1 MSDHVLT
8 SIDKGVLTIT
18 LNRPDKKNALTEA
31 MYAAVGDG
39 LQQAAETPSIRA
51 VLITAN
57 GDAFTAGNDLGDFAA
72 AGNRPADDGSV
83 ERPVARFL
91 RLIATAEKPIIAA
104 VNGLAV
110 GVGVTMLL
118 HCDLVYAGES
128 ATFQMPFV
136 NLGLIPEAGS
146 TLLLPRMIG
155 VQKAGE
161 LFLTGKKI
169 GAAKAEQVGIVADVF
184 PDAELQG
191 RARGI
196 AQEIAAKAPT
206 AIKLT
211 KQLLRGGANHT
222 EVATRMAEEGA
233 HFGAQLRSAEVK
245 EAISAFFE
253 KRQPDF
259 SRFG

>member
-1 MSDHVLT
+1 MTDHVLT

-31 MYAAVGDG
+31 MYAALGDG
-39 LQQAAETPSIRA
+39 LEQAAHDPAIRV
-51 VLITAN
+51 VLITGN

-72 AGNRPADDGSV
+72 AGTKPATENEG
-83 ERPVARFL
+83 ERPVGRFL
-91 RLIATAEKPIIAA
+91 RLIATAEKPVIAA

-136 NLGLIPEAGS
+136 NLGLVPEAGS

-161 LFLTGKKI
+161 LFLMGKKI
-169 GAAKAEQVGIVADVF
+169 GAAKAEQLGIVADVF

-191 RARGI
+191 HATTL
-196 AQEIAAKAPT
+196 AQELAAKAPT
-206 AIKLT
+206 AVKLT
-211 KQLLRGGANHT
+211 KQLLRAASR
-222 EVATRMAEEGA
+222 EEIATRMAEEGA
-233 HFGAQLRSAEVK
+233 HFGAQLRSTEVK

-259 SRFG
+259 SKLG

>member
-1 MSDHVLT
+1 MTDHVQT

-31 MYAAVGDG
+31 MYAALADG
-39 LQQAAETPSIRA
+39 LEQAANTPSIRA
-51 VLITAN
+51 VLLSAN
-57 GDAFTAGNDLGDFAA
+57 GDAFTAGNDLSDFAA
-72 AGNRPADDGSV
+72 AGNKPAGNEAG
-83 ERPVARFL
+83 ERPVGRFL

-155 VQKAGE
+155 AQKAGE

-169 GAAKAEQVGIVADVF
+169 GAAKAEQMGIVADVF
-184 PDAELQG
+184 PDAELQA

-211 KQLLRGGANHT
+211 KQLLRGGENHA
-222 EVATRMAEEGA
+222 EVAARMAEEGA

-259 SRFG
+259 SKFG